1 MSLSYVGDSG
11 VYSLFGKLKKIVGNV
26 VKDILL
32 NKGTK
37 GTKAK
42 NLGKRV
48 HYINRMIFKKTLEDI
63 YPQMISKKILSDLK
77 GDFRRDLIRLSSKRS
92 PLVILK
98 EISPSVNTHDRMYI

>member
-11 VYSLFGKLKKIVGNV
+11 VYSWFGKLKKIVGNV

-42 NLGKRV
+42 NLDKRV

-63 YPQMISKKILSDLK
+63 SSDDLK
-77 GDFRRDLIRLSSKRS
+77 KDTK
-92 PLVILK
+92 
-98 EISPSVNTHDRMYI
+98 